1 MPDSYFNKTIRS
13 FLAFGSLT
21 TLCISASAVKLTPSA
36 HIETFEI
43 RECSGIAQSRLG
55 DNVFWVHNDSNG
67 GSNLYAINKQGALIA
82 THSTGLPNI
91 DWEDITTDHSGNLFI
106 GDFGNLGNNR
116 RDLVIYKIEEPLDP
130 TAKPTANLI
139 SYRFA
144 YSEQT
149 KFPPAKRIFD
159 CEALFWADDHLFIL
173 SKSLGETITRLYRFD
188 SLDPDK
194 INHPTQIGQ
203 FDIGPR
209 VTAAEMSS
217 DGLHLAVLTTRS
229 VWVFTRPEN
238 SNNSPNDAAQP
249 HNFLN
254 GPAKMLPIQAGQCEA
269 ICWSSPEELLIA
281 NEDRALF
288 TVPLDSLIEY

>member
-1 MPDSYFNKTIRS
+1 MPHCYFNKIIRS
-13 FLAFGSLT
+13 GLAFGSLA
-21 TLCISASAVKLTPSA
+21 TLCISVAAVKLTPSA
-36 HIETFEI
+36 HIETLEI

-55 DNVFWVHNDSNG
+55 DDTFWVHNDSNG
-67 GSNLYAINKQGALIA
+67 GSTLYAINKQGALIA
-82 THSTGLPNI
+82 AIPTGLPNV
-91 DWEDITTDHSGNLFI
+91 DWEDITTDHSGNLYI
-106 GDFGNLGNNR
+106 GDFGNFENNR
-116 RDLVIYKIEEPLDP
+116 RDLAIYKIQEPLEPTTQTIADP
-130 TAKPTANLI
+130 VT
-139 SYRFA
+139 YRFA

-149 KFPPAKRIFD
+149 KSPTTKRIFD
-159 CEALFWADDHLFIL
+159 CEAIFWADDHLFIL

-194 INHPTQIGQ
+194 LNHPTQIGH

-209 VTAAEMSS
+209 VTAAEMAP

-229 VWVFTRPEN
+229 VWVFTRPKN
-238 SNNSPNDAAQP
+238 SSNSLDSDAQP
-249 HNFLN
+249 RNFLD

-288 TVPLDSLIEY
+288 TVPLDSLSEY